1 MEQIYLPRGRN
12 HQADSFANRLREVM
26 TLADKTQ
33 ADLARETGINK
44 GSISRYLSGKCEPNA
59 RHLYL
64 LANALNVNEWWLLY
78 GDVRNMRFTKQTEN
92 SKDDNDRLA
101 E

>member
-1 MEQIYLPRGRN
+1 MEQRYLPRGGNR
-12 HQADSFANRLREVM
+12 QADSFANRFREVM
-26 TLADKTQ
+26 ILVDKTQ

-44 GSISRYLSGKCEPNA
+44 GSISRYLSGQCEPNA

-64 LANALNVNEWWLLY
+64 LANALNVNEWWLLC
-78 GDVRNMRFTKQTEN
+78 GDVRNMRFTEQTEK
-92 SKDDNDRLA
+92 KDDNDRLA